1 MERGR
6 RRRGRRDEGRVAP
19 AAAPAMFVPP
29 VLVRSNLRAPLV
41 LVRTPPPPRA
51 HSSPPLRSP
60 RTSRAR
66 FYTPPPTPPHSFVPL
81 LCSWVLVHACPGP
94 SFVPLAP
101 HLCWFT
107 RTNPLA
113 LVLAPVHLHPFAP
126 ASSVLARGCAVSVDR
141 ACAVSVDEE
150 EEEEEEESP

>member
-1 MERGR
+1 MLIRT
-6 RRRGRRDEGRVAP
+6 P
-19 AAAPAMFVPP
+19 HPP
-29 VLVRSNLRAPLV
+29 VHIHPPPLLVRTPRAPLV
-41 LVRTPPPPRA
+41 PA
-51 HSSPPLRSP
+51 
-60 RTSRAR
+60 RAR
-66 FYTPPPTPPHSFVPL
+66 FYTPPPTPLHSFVPL

-107 RTNPLA
+107 CNNPLA

-141 ACAVSVDEE
+141 GCTVSVDEE